1 MQIVCRFE
9 FVAKPTIY
17 PRRSRTGV
25 RVVSTSLTLH
35 FGDPKDRRASVLE
48 LMDHCVTNQTNWIG
62 GANMVRE
69 FEYKGETFRVTAHGI
84 AGHEEI
90 FIVHIEADG
99 MEGGEISIDRMTE
112 ENDTNAPLQDIVV
125 MLCDRLIPERGIE
138 VSNPNGPFSW
148 RQGNV
153 QFAVHDGVQERH

>member
-1 MQIVCRFE
+1 MVD
-9 FVAKPTIY
+9 
-17 PRRSRTGV
+17 G
-25 RVVSTSLTLH
+25 LTFYFYNPKGSALQRW
-35 FGDPKDRRASVLE
+35 GPKDFVTLE
-48 LMDHCVTNQTNWIG
+48 NNGIG
-62 GANMVRE
+62 GNNVVRE

-84 AGHEEI
+84 AGHEEV

-112 ENDTNAPLQDIVV
+112 ENDTSAPLQDIIV
-125 MLCDRLIPERGIE
+125 MLCDRLIPERSLE
-138 VSNPNGPFSW
+138 VRDPNGPFSW